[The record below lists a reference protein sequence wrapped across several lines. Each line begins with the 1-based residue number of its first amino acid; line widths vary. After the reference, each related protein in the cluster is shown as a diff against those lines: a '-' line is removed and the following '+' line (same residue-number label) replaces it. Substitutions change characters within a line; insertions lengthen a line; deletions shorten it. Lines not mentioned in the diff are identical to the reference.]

1 MTRDEILETLRDAS
15 GNPDTGPVAEIL
27 PALADALDATLNPK
41 PRTENETRILTAPET
56 R

>member
-15 GNPDTGPVAEIL
+15 GNPETGPVAEIL
-27 PALADALDATLNPK
+27 PALADALDETLNPK
-41 PRTENETRILTAPET
+41 PKPKKEERILTAPET